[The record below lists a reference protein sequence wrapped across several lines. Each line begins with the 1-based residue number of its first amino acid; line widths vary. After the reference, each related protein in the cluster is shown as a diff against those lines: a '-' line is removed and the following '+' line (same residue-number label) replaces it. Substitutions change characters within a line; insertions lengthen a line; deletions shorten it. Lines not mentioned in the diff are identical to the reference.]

1 MANSQNVYGVLSNGV
16 HADVSKTERGAK
28 RYATLNGYN
37 TVSIRFNCGYI
48 ASEIATKQ
56 GNREVFTN
64 GNWMQLKTRT
74 LYQPCVNT
82 MLAEYYCL

>member
-1 MANSQNVYGVLSNGV
+1 MGTTQNIYGIISNGV
-16 HADVSKTERGAK
+16 HTDISKTERGAK

-56 GNREVFTN
+56 GNKWV
-64 GNWMQLKTRT
+64 KTI
-74 LYQPCVNT
+74 QS
-82 MLAEYYCL
+82 